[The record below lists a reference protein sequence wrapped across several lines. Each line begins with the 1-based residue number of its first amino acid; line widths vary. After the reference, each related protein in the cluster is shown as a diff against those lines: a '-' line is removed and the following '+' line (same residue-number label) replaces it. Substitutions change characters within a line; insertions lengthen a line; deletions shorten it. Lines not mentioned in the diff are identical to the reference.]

1 MERRLT
7 KSLEDKI
14 ASLDI
19 SKPYVWQLRLSETDF
34 KELEV
39 CLWAISSA
47 DGVSALARR
56 ENALITIV
64 YMAEWY
70 KRRYR
75 GGNKSEL
82 VANLDLETL
91 WTNAG
96 INKKLYLY
104 KDDSS
109 NKRWLYSI
117 YVLGGLAIKHEL
129 SRNDNMKFLKGL
141 CRIYHGESYTLEN
154 LDRLDISIKAAYNV
168 GNVIPT
174 PLFQLLP
181 FSVSAVGVFIREFI
195 CLFGIADIVE
205 MDTIYVIL

>member
-1 MERRLT
+1 
-7 KSLEDKI
+7 
-14 ASLDI
+14 
-19 SKPYVWQLRLSETDF
+19 
-34 KELEV
+34 
-39 CLWAISSA
+39 
-47 DGVSALARR
+47 
-56 ENALITIV
+56 
-64 YMAEWY
+64 MAEWY

-141 CRIYHGESYTLEN
+141 CRIDVYKRQMLYLHAFLYTKCNEVIYAMVQIGYDGFVHGRWLNHLIT
-154 LDRLDISIKAAYNV
+154 IF
-168 GNVIPT
+168 IPY
-174 PLFQLLP
+174 
-181 FSVSAVGVFIREFI
+181 
-195 CLFGIADIVE
+195 
-205 MDTIYVIL
+205 IYM

>member
-117 YVLGGLAIKHEL
+117 YVLGGLAIKHETQQKRQHEVPQGTLPHL
-129 SRNDNMKFLKGL
+129 SWRKLYPRK
-141 CRIYHGESYTLEN
+141 S
-154 LDRLDISIKAAYNV
+154 
-168 GNVIPT
+168 
-174 PLFQLLP
+174 
-181 FSVSAVGVFIREFI
+181 
-195 CLFGIADIVE
+195 
-205 MDTIYVIL
+205 

>member
-64 YMAEWY
+64 YMAS
-70 KRRYR
+70 
-75 GGNKSEL
+75 GTSADTG
-82 VANLDLETL
+82 
-91 WTNAG
+91 
-96 INKKLYLY
+96 
-104 KDDSS
+104 
-109 NKRWLYSI
+109 
-117 YVLGGLAIKHEL
+117 
-129 SRNDNMKFLKGL
+129 
-141 CRIYHGESYTLEN
+141 
-154 LDRLDISIKAAYNV
+154 V
-168 GNVIPT
+168 GTKVS
-174 PLFQLLP
+174 LLQ
-181 FSVSAVGVFIREFI
+181 
-195 CLFGIADIVE
+195 
-205 MDTIYVIL
+205 ILT